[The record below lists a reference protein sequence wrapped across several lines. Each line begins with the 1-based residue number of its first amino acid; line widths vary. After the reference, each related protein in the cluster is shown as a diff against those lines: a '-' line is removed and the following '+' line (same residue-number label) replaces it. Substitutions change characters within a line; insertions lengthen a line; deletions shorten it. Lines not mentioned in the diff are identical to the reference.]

1 MILLT
6 YFKNMKYSKYR
17 GNSYRPSVKFA
28 LRYIEKVLNM
38 HSLQQTPTFKLWH
51 FSRFHSTL
59 TKMMDFGP
67 KVKILKSKLYGNHH
81 FLK

>member
-28 LRYIEKVLNM
+28 LRYIEKVLNCPYQLENE
-38 HSLQQTPTFKLWH
+38 SPNK
-51 FSRFHSTL
+51 
-59 TKMMDFGP
+59 
-67 KVKILKSKLYGNHH
+67 
-81 FLK
+81 